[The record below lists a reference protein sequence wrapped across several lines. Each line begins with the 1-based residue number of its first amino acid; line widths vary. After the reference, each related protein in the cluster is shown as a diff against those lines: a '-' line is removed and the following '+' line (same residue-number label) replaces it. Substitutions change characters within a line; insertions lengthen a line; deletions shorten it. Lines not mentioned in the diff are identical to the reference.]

1 MKIIEKYFLVDNN
14 GNEIELKCQVTSLT
28 SNYDGKVDQSRIEM
42 IKIRDTEL
50 QEELKKCIV

>member
-28 SNYDGKVDQSRIEM
+28 SSYDGKVDQSRIEM

>member
-28 SNYDGKVDQSRIEM
+28 SSYDRKVDQARIEM
-42 IKIRDTEL
+42 IKIRDTEI
-50 QEELKKCIV
+50 QEELKKCTV